1 MFDYADRYGKRFVTL
16 IDSRSTGR
24 EFEFDQIL
32 LMPTARGYRAL
43 VELAKEEVDPRV
55 MRLLSKVW
63 PEPTIENLSFFA
75 MAAAVYARSVAE
87 PPYAIDVGRVLLR
100 TAAFCRLRCSRRKE
114 TAGGC
119 MAAKGLGRHQVP
131 KCVKLPRDVE
141 AAWRSLKRYIAAG
154 AAPGAG
160 AGMDEG
166 ERSRAAEGMRVD
178 FKLPA
183 DYSPVTSC

>member
-1 MFDYADRYGKRFVTL
+1 MFDYAERYGHRFVTL
-16 IDSRSTGR
+16 ADSRATGR

-55 MRLLSKVW
+55 MRLLSQLW

-87 PPYAIDVGRVLLR
+87 PPYTIDVGRVLLR
-100 TAAFCRLRCSRRKE
+100 TAAFCRLRCVRREE
-114 TAGGC
+114 TGGGC
-119 MAAKGLGRHQVP
+119 MPAMDRGRHIVP
-131 KCVKLPRDVE
+131 KCVKLPRDVDV
-141 AAWRSLKRYIAAG
+141 AWRGLKIYIATGVPPRAG
-154 AAPGAG
+154 EAV
-160 AGMDEG
+160 
-166 ERSRAAEGMRVD
+166 RAYQATKVE
-178 FKLPA
+178 FELPF

>member
-16 IDSRSTGR
+16 IDSRATGR

-55 MRLLSKVW
+55 MRILSKVW
-63 PEPTIENLSFFA
+63 PPSTIENLSFFA
-75 MAAAVYARSVAE
+75 MAASVYARSVAE
-87 PPYAIDVGRVLLR
+87 PPARIEVGRVLLR
-100 TAAFCRLRCSRRKE
+100 TAAFCLLRCARRKE
-114 TAGGC
+114 TGGGC

-154 AAPGAG
+154 GSVV
-160 AGMDEG
+160 EG
-166 ERSRAAEGMRVD
+166 ERTSGAMKVD
-178 FKLPA
+178 FTLPA
-183 DYSPVTSC
+183 DYYPATSC